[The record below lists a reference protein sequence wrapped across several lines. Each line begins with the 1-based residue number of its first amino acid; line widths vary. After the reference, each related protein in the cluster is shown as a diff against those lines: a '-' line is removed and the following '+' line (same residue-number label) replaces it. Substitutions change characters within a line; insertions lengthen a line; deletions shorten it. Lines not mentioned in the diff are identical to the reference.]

1 MRALVS
7 RGLLLPPLV
16 CAALVCGPVATAT
29 AASDV
34 STGSAGGPVAVAP
47 LSVDAADVTLER
59 IHLLEAAD
67 HGNVLTPLL
76 DALTPLADRGHGPL
90 DAAEAAEHNKAVTE
104 ATASVEERLESMDR
118 PADRVAADPVSDAV
132 AGLQESLGGL
142 LSALT
147 SLDVGGVVAEV
158 PKVLTNVIGV
168 VTGLLGGGLPALPS
182 VPAPTE

>member
-34 STGSAGGPVAVAP
+34 STGSVGSPVAVAP
-47 LSVDAADVTLER
+47 LSADAADTALER
-59 IHLLEAAD
+59 IHALEAAD
-67 HGNVLTPLL
+67 HREVLRPLL
-76 DALTPLADRGHGPL
+76 DALIPLADRDHEPL
-90 DAAEAAEHNKAVTE
+90 DADEAAEHGQAVTE
-104 ATASVEERLESMDR
+104 ATASVEERLETVDR
-118 PADRVAADPVSDAV
+118 PTELAAADPVSDAV

-158 PKVLTNVIGV
+158 PKVLSNVIGV
-168 VTGLLGGGLPALPS
+168 LTGLLGGGLPS

>member
-1 MRALVS
+1 
-7 RGLLLPPLV
+7 
-16 CAALVCGPVATAT
+16 
-29 AASDV
+29 
-34 STGSAGGPVAVAP
+34 VAP

-118 PADRVAADPVSDAV
+118 AAADPVSDAV